1 MNENDIKN
9 VISALFDS
17 FTKIE
22 DEEAIN
28 VLGDKLDKLINSGY
42 DLKDMEYFDVLIK
55 YKLDNALRVLIGKLN
70 PEVTDS
76 HKLYKLYFL
85 YNHYSYLDNSLSN
98 FISQK
103 EGRACCVDKSRW
115 LIKKYKEYILEGK
128 IPDMTID
135 EICYW
140 KPHWGTG
147 QQWMNL
153 CEGLLNFYYGIS
165 QLYFDSLK
173 ELK

>member
-17 FTKIE
+17 LTKIE
-22 DEEAIN
+22 DEEVTN
-28 VLGDKLDKLINSGY
+28 DLGDKFDKLINSGY
-42 DLKDMEYFDVLIK
+42 NLKDMEDFDVLIK

-85 YNHYSYLDNSLSN
+85 YNHYNYLDNSLSN

-103 EGRACCVDKSRW
+103 EGRFCCVDKSRW

-135 EICYW
+135 EKCYW

-153 CEGLLNFYYGIS
+153 CEGLLNFYYGIP

-173 ELK
+173 ELI